1 MRDQKVQRLLSQE
14 KGTEWIHNL
23 AWEKC
28 KMFVSFTVLSGLK
41 KNVSLIPLVRLE
53 PKFILPKCYFKP

>member
-14 KGTEWIHNL
+14 KGTEKIHNL